1 LLAFCVLLGV
11 GALDGPAVVTLAWAV
26 FGGLAAGLAYELPAR
41 GSEAGALR
49 GEIFSGLSTGAFA
62 LAKAAVL
69 LPVLAV
75 ADVLVLAV
83 PVIAGRLPG
92 GFGPA
97 YLTVVISSVVG
108 LAAALAVAVRAA
120 RRS

>member
-1 LLAFCVLLGV
+1 
-11 GALDGPAVVTLAWAV
+11 
-26 FGGLAAGLAYELPAR
+26 
-41 GSEAGALR
+41 
-49 GEIFSGLSTGAFA
+49 
-62 LAKAAVL
+62 VL

-83 PVIAGRLPG
+83 PAIAGRLPD

-97 YLTVVISSVVG
+97 YLAVAISSAVG